1 MNNSFKKKLVFLIT
15 GILLVFTA
23 NFLFERHHNEEKIEL
38 EKQKFQEKLN
48 KFVSVGKGFSNDFI
62 AFAETKKAYE
72 LFQSENILFLKAQ
85 KLGFNFFIFESN
97 QLVYWSDNI
106 ISTDQLLNSNDGRKI
121 ELIKNGWYLI
131 ETKTIKNRTYIVSGL
146 IKTEFPKK
154 NSFLKNEFNPFF
166 EVNVPFE
173 ISNDELNIN
182 ETIFLDKVNKAFCLN
197 APKRNQK
204 LKSDAIHIFLFSIGL
219 LIIVLA
225 IYSHLNEWKF
235 RFSPFNPILF
245 ASIVFTLRYWMIE
258 LKFPEALYTTPL
270 FGPELYASSF
280 FLSSL
285 GDLLIN
291 VCLIFLSILI
301 FKSSYFKARK
311 FSSWQKKIIA
321 FGALS
326 INFIF
331 IAENT
336 EIIIGLIENSNI
348 SLNIN
353 YVFELNVGTS
363 IAVFCIST
371 LLFAVFIASHKTI
384 SVVKYLVSLK
394 EAIYLTLLS
403 FFTYLIFQYLFKNF
417 DVLNALWFIPIFS
430 LMFIQRFNN
439 VSKYSFAIIIY
450 YLFVFSLFSAYSISH
465 YSEIKEKRNR
475 IVLADKISTN
485 NDPLAEYLF
494 TSIAKKIKSD
504 SLFIQKLN
512 NIKSNEGLV
521 QDYLNTKYFK
531 GFWNKFNKEY
541 YFCKKIDSLSP
552 QNIEVTCSKYFEKL
566 IEEKGNQVKELDL
579 FFVNEGRYI
588 ESYIAKIDFEQSI
601 YNLYIVLI
609 PRQFPKGF
617 GYPELLLNQD
627 EIKENPINN
636 NYSYAFYE
644 GGKLKRSFGK
654 YNYNFIPQKDW
665 KNIESGNFHDNNGF
679 SHLIL
684 RLNPQDIFVISIE
697 SNSWIDYATKFS
709 YLFIFFGI
717 FLFIYILF
725 WYIPKGIQNNWQDLK
740 GKIQTVLI
748 GTLVFSLLLL
758 SFGTIY
764 YIRSQYDAKYDNV
777 ISEKVQSI
785 LYELKLKLGQEEI
798 LHPDMNTFL
807 NEQLEKLSNI
817 FFTDLNIYSLNG
829 KLLASSRPEIF
840 EIGLNSENQNPQSYE
855 ALHINGNSFF
865 LHNEKIGSLNFK
877 SAYIPLINDAGK
889 KIAYLNLPYFAK
901 QNELEREISLFLVPL
916 INVYVFIFLISIII
930 SVIISDFI
938 TKPLR
943 LLSNKLKTLSFS
955 QKNETIEWQTND
967 ELGELIAQYNRMVFE
982 LEESANL
989 LARSER
995 ENAWKQMAK
1004 QVAHEIKNPLTPMKL
1019 SIQFLERAWND
1030 NDSQFADK
1038 LNRFSKTLIQ
1048 QIETLSQIANEFSTF
1063 ANMPSPNPEIVDL
1076 IEEINTSIDLF
1087 KTTENVNLSF
1097 DNNLEKA
1104 QIWIDPKLIS
1114 RVLINLLKNAIQA
1127 IPNGKLGEINIKI
1140 QLNSDFYTVIISDN
1154 GVGMNEEIKS
1164 KIFTPSFTTKSSGMG
1179 LGLAMVKNIVELSNG
1194 EIWFET
1200 AENVGTKFYL
1210 KFKVYC

>member
-1 MNNSFKKKLVFLIT
+1 MNNSIKKKLLLLIPGIFLV
-15 GILLVFTA
+15 LTA
-23 NFLFERHHNEEKIEL
+23 HLLFEKHHNAEKVKIER
-38 EKQKFQEKLN
+38 QRFQEKLN
-48 KFVSVGKGFSNDFI
+48 DFVSVSESLNASFI
-62 AFAETKKAYE
+62 DFAETKKAYE
-72 LFQSENILFLKAQ
+72 LFQSANLFFSKAQ
-85 KLGFNFFIFESN
+85 KLGFNFFIFENN

-106 ISTDQLLNSNDGRKI
+106 LSTNLLTKSTDGKKI

-131 ETKTIKNRTYIVSGL
+131 EIKTIQNRKYITSGL

-166 EVNVPFE
+166 EVNIPFE
-173 ISNDELNIN
+173 ISNDELEAE
-182 ETIFLDKVNKAFCLN
+182 ETIFLDKSSKAFCLN
-197 APKRNQK
+197 TPKQNQK
-204 LKSDAIHIFLFSIGL
+204 LKSDAINIFLFCLGF
-219 LIIVLA
+219 LIVIIA
-225 IYSHLNEWKF
+225 IYLFLNEWKYHLN
-235 RFSPFNPILF
+235 PFNPALF
-245 ASIVFTLRYWMIE
+245 LLIVFFIRYWMIE
-258 LKFPEALYTTPL
+258 LKFPEALYSTPL

-291 VCLIFLSILI
+291 VCLIFLGILI
-301 FKSSYFKARK
+301 FKSSYFKTKA
-311 FSSWQKKIIA
+311 FSNWQKTCIA
-321 FGALS
+321 FFVLTLNFLFIS
-326 INFIF
+326 I
-331 IAENT
+331 NT

-363 IAVFCIST
+363 IAIFCIST
-371 LLFAVFIASHKTI
+371 ILFAAFISSHKTI
-384 SVVKYLVSLK
+384 SVVKYLIPKTS
-394 EAIYLTLLS
+394 AIYLVIFSLSLNLL
-403 FFTYLIFQYLFKNF
+403 YQYFFKNF
-417 DVLNALWFIPIFS
+417 NSINAFWFLPIFG
-430 LMFIQRFNN
+430 LLFIQRFNG

-450 YLFVFSLFSAYSISH
+450 YLFIFSLFSAYSISY

-475 IVLADKISTN
+475 LVIADKISTN

-504 SLFIQKLN
+504 SLIIQNLN
-512 NIKSNEGLV
+512 SLKSSENLV
-521 QDYLNTKYFK
+521 KDYLSDQYFK

-541 YFCKKIDSLSP
+541 YFCRNVDSLSTK
-552 QNIEVTCSKYFEKL
+552 NIEITCSKYFEKL
-566 IEEKGNQVKELDL
+566 IEEKGAQVKELDL
-579 FFVNEGRYI
+579 FFINEGRYI
-588 ESYIAKIDFEQSI
+588 ESYIAKIEFNESA
-601 YNLYIVLI
+601 YSLYIVLI

-627 EIKENPINN
+627 EIKENPSNN

-644 GGKLKRSFGK
+644 NNKLKRSFGK
-654 YNYNFIPQKDW
+654 YNYNFVSLKDW
-665 KNIESGNFHDNNGF
+665 QNAATATFHETNGF

-684 RLNPQDIFVISIE
+684 KSNLNDVFIMSIE
-697 SNSWIDYATKFS
+697 SNSWLDYATKFS

-725 WYIPKGIQNNWQDLK
+725 WYIPNGLQNNWQDLK

-758 SFGTIY
+758 SFGTIF
-764 YIRSQYDAKYDNV
+764 YIKSQYDAKYDNV

-798 LHPDMNTFL
+798 LHPDMDQFL

-840 EIGLNSENQNPQSYE
+840 EIGLNSENQNPQSYQ
-855 ALHINGNSFF
+855 ALHIDGNSFF
-865 LHNEKIGSLNFK
+865 LHNEKIGNLNFK
-877 SAYIPLINDAGK
+877 SAYIPIINDAGK

-930 SVIISDFI
+930 SVVISDFI

-955 QKNETIEWQTND
+955 QKNETIEWKTND

-1019 SIQFLERAWND
+1019 SIQFLERSWQD
-1030 NDSQFADK
+1030 NDPQFADK

-1063 ANMPSPNPEIVDL
+1063 ANMPSPNPERVDL
-1076 IEEINTSIDLF
+1076 VEQINICVDLF
-1087 KTTENVNLSF
+1087 KSTENININF
-1097 DNNLEKA
+1097 QPNIKRAET
-1104 QIWIDPKLIS
+1104 WIDPKLIS
-1114 RVLINLLKNAIQA
+1114 RVFINLIKNAIQA
-1127 IPNGKLGEINIKI
+1127 IPTGKTGEINIQII
-1140 QLNSDFYTVIISDN
+1140 QASESYIIEIGDN
-1154 GVGMNEEIKS
+1154 GTGMSDEVKS
-1164 KIFTPSFTTKSSGMG
+1164 RIFTPSFTTKTSGMG

-1194 EIWFET
+1194 SIWFET
-1200 AENVGTKFYL
+1200 EINTGTKFFIQL
-1210 KFKVYC
+1210 PFHK

>member
-1 MNNSFKKKLVFLIT
+1 MNNSFKKKLLFLISGVILVFLS
-15 GILLVFTA
+15 
-23 NFLFERHHNEEKIEL
+23 NFLFEQHHNAEKVKL
-38 EKQKFQEKLN
+38 EKQKFQEKLD
-48 KFVSVGKGFSNDFI
+48 KFVSVSENLGTNFI
-62 AFAETKKAYE
+62 DFAETKKAYE
-72 LFQSENILFLKAQ
+72 LFQSANLYFSKAQ
-85 KLGFNFFIFESN
+85 KLGFNFFIFENN
-97 QLVYWSDNI
+97 QLVYWSDNVL
-106 ISTDQLLNSNDGRKI
+106 STNHLSNSIDGRKI

-131 ETKTIKNRTYIVSGL
+131 EIKTIKNRKYIISGL

-166 EVNVPFE
+166 EVNIPFE
-173 ISNDELNIN
+173 ISNDELQAE
-182 ETIFLDKVNKAFCLN
+182 ETIFLDKTTKAFCLN

-204 LKSDAIHIFLFSIGL
+204 LKSDMINIFLFCLGF
-219 LIIVLA
+219 LIIVIA
-225 IYSHLNEWKF
+225 IYLILNEWKF
-235 RFSPFNPILF
+235 HLNPFNPLLF
-245 ASIVFTLRYWMIE
+245 LFVIFSIRYWMIE
-258 LKFPEALYTTPL
+258 LKFPEALYSTPL

-291 VCLIFLSILI
+291 VCIVFLGILI
-301 FKSSYFKARK
+301 FKSSYFKTK
-311 FSSWQKKIIA
+311 NFNNWQKHLIS
-321 FGALS
+321 FGFLTL
-326 INFIF
+326 NFLF
-331 IAENT
+331 ISENT

-363 IAVFCIST
+363 IAIFCIST
-371 LLFAVFIASHKTI
+371 LLFGAFISSHKTI
-384 SVVKYLVSLK
+384 SVVKYLVTKK
-394 EAIYLTLLS
+394 EAIYLS
-403 FFTYLIFQYLFKNF
+403 SISLIFSLIYQYFFKNF
-417 DVLNALWFIPIFS
+417 NALNALWFLPIFG
-430 LMFIQRFNN
+430 LLFIQRFNS

-450 YLFVFSLFSAYSISH
+450 YLFIFSLFSAYSISY

-475 IVLADKISTN
+475 LVLADKISTN

-494 TSIAKKIKSD
+494 NSIAKKIKSD
-504 SLFIQKLN
+504 SSIIQKLN
-512 NIKSNEGLV
+512 TIKSNENLV
-521 QDYLNTKYFK
+521 YDYLNTQYFK

-541 YFCKKIDSLSP
+541 YFCRNIDSLSP
-552 QNIEVTCSKYFEKL
+552 QNIEITCSKYFEKL
-566 IEEKGNQVKELDL
+566 IQEKGNQVKELDL
-579 FFVNEGRYI
+579 FFINEGRYI
-588 ESYIAKIDFEQSI
+588 ESYIAKIEFEESA

-644 GGKLKRSFGK
+644 GSKLKRSFGK
-654 YNYNFIPQKDW
+654 YNYNFVPLKDW
-665 KNIESGNFHDNNGF
+665 QNIASGTFHEISGF

-684 RLNPQDIFVISIE
+684 RLNTQDIFVISVE
-697 SNSWIDYATKFS
+697 SNNWIDYATKFS

-758 SFGTIY
+758 SFGTIF

-798 LHPDMNTFL
+798 LHPDMDQYL

-829 KLLASSRPEIF
+829 NLLASSRPEIF
-840 EIGLNSENQNPQSYE
+840 EIGLNSENQNPQSYQ
-855 ALHINGNSFF
+855 ALHIEGNSFF
-865 LHNEKIGSLNFK
+865 LHNEKIGNLNFK
-877 SAYIPLINDAGK
+877 SAYIPILNDSGK

-943 LLSNKLKTLSFS
+943 LLSNKLNTLSFS
-955 QKNETIEWQTND
+955 KKNETIEWQTND

-1019 SIQFLERAWND
+1019 SIQFLERSWSD
-1030 NDSQFADK
+1030 NDPDFADK

-1063 ANMPSPNPEIVDL
+1063 ANMPAPNPEVVNL
-1076 IEEINTSIDLF
+1076 IEQLNTSVDLF
-1087 KTTENVNLSF
+1087 KTTENANINFNTNL
-1097 DNNLEKA
+1097 NKA
-1104 QIWIDPKLIS
+1104 EVWIDPKLIS
-1114 RVLINLLKNAIQA
+1114 RVFINLIKNAIQA
-1127 IPNGKLGEINIKI
+1127 IPNGKVGEINIKI
-1140 QLNSDFYTVIISDN
+1140 LSSPEFFTVVISDN
-1154 GVGMNEEIKS
+1154 GIGMNEEVKS

-1194 EIWFET
+1194 SIWFET
-1200 AENVGTKFYL
+1200 EENVGTKFYIKL
-1210 KFKVYC
+1210 STIS